1 MTIVEKKKE
10 RTDIPFDEV
19 SYGKVFEYDGVLW
32 LKCYYEPEDKAVAV
46 CLRDWEIDDGF
57 TEEIV
62 EVKKAELHILD

>member
-1 MTIVEKKKE
+1 MKVANKEKE

-19 SYGKVFEYDGVLW
+19 SYGKVFEYNGVLW

-57 TEEIV
+57 IEEIV
-62 EVKKAELHILD
+62 EVKNVKLQLLD